1 MLIRILILAC
11 LGSFLHAQNNVNQ
24 NLVPVKENKRWGFI
38 DSSGQMLISPKFD
51 LVDAFDS
58 LGYCIV
64 EVNEK
69 VGIID
74 LRGNYIIPAD
84 FELVKVI
91 DRGIFMVKHD
101 GNWEI
106 RNDANMVL
114 INNVGGN
121 VLPLGFGYFSYEK
134 VSGFGF
140 GHINKGLISEA
151 KYGSIK
157 LCSDTNYLEFSQN
170 GKKGLLRTD
179 ASLVLDANFEDF
191 KIFKKVIAAKKDLKY
206 ALFDLEGKAMSGHAY
221 EKFTPVSENFI
232 IAAGKDKTI
241 SNLFSIS
248 EKKIIYE
255 NVSGA
260 RPIDSSKVIV
270 HINFYLSKLINDKG
284 QNLLDTSYN
293 HVKEFSDDLFI
304 VSSDYIKWGLQ
315 RVGTD
320 TALIST
326 QFDLIEAPI
335 GSVAKIKKDSLFG
348 VLNRAGEITMPPSL
362 KDFDIE
368 NNSIKI
374 KDNKSLKIMVF
385 NDNGYFEDESE
396 YTNFKT
402 LRIEG
407 NSLGRN
413 NNSGLR
419 TNSLRDQI
427 ELNDSLIWQVGIN
440 GRFGI
445 FNRNSKKFVVQPTYR
460 SFINYP
466 ELDLSL
472 AEVYNIDIGGQ
483 IAVNSANA
491 KVNSTWVIVNNIIGR
506 PVSKPIF
513 IHIDM
518 SDLVKDSLPV
528 ARCIFVG
535 GKHGLINKKGKVLIS
550 GMTYIGEYCEGKAI
564 CTKTG
569 SLCLDLKN
577 KQKNHLGSAAKFFSK
592 LICSFEFDGFG
603 IDQISKHNI
612 YCEEGE
618 WGYLDSLGRWIVDG
632 SKTKY
637 EHAVDF
643 SNNRAMVRKNKKWG
657 LIDENGKVILP
668 YQYDDMNFIQN
679 SDKKLYYVA
688 QYQQK
693 FGYVNKRA
701 EFVVPVNYDKIRA
714 YREERLA
721 VKKGNYWGYTDENGH
736 EIIPCKF
743 RMASDFNEGLA
754 AVSEKGKWGFID
766 VNGNYAIAATFSKA
780 SNFSEGLAWVQL
792 NNGKMVFIDK
802 GGNVVIDLDLNNASD
817 FKNGLASAFIREKG
831 WGVIDSASNWV
842 IKPKKQ
848 WLNIG
853 EFNEFGLT
861 KIRLKKGAYALI
873 NRKGEILTKNSY
885 DEISK
890 FSEGFA
896 VVRRKGISEKGA
908 KMNSAFGL
916 IDTNGKETVKAA
928 YQKMGPVKNGLA
940 MFCSQGNYGYLNPQ
954 GKIKIAAQ
962 YYLAEDFQAGKA
974 IVFNKYNLT
983 GIIDSTGNFI
993 IAPNVNKIMD
1003 ISEGLALVKSAYSSF
1018 YFLRDDLQRQNSE
1031 NFVAAK
1037 NYADGVAPVCYKND
1051 WTIINTRGIK
1061 LSTEKFQ
1068 QIDAFENG
1076 YAKVKLGKR
1085 MGVVDADGKIVIEPE
1100 YEYVSYAG
1108 NGLFR
1113 VEKQNSLGYLN
1124 NKGEWVWGLKY

>member
-24 NLVPVKENKRWGFI
+24 HIVPVKENKRWGFI

-51 LVDAFDS
+51 LVDEFDT

-64 EVNEK
+64 ELNEK

-74 LRGNYIIPAD
+74 QKGNYIIPAD
-84 FELVKVI
+84 FDLVKVI
-91 DRGIFMVKHD
+91 DRGIFMVKQE

-106 RNDANMVL
+106 RNDANMIL

-140 GHINKGLISEA
+140 GHIKKGLISEA

-157 LCSDTNYLEFSQN
+157 LCSDTNYIEFSEN

-179 ASLVLDANFEDF
+179 GSLLLDPNFDDF
-191 KIFKKVIAAKKDLKY
+191 KFFKSAVAAKIEQNF
-206 ALFDLEGKAMSGHAY
+206 ALFDLEGKRFSGHDY
-221 EKFTPVSENFI
+221 DKFTAVGNYFLIGSNSN
-232 IAAGKDKTI
+232 KRI
-241 SNLFSIS
+241 SHLFSYS
-248 EKKIIYE
+248 EKKIICE
-255 NVSGA
+255 EAISA
-260 RPIDSSKVIV
+260 IQIDSQKVIV
-270 HINFYLSKLINDKG
+270 SISYNSKKLINNKG
-284 QNLLDTSYN
+284 MNLLDPKYN
-293 HVKEFSDDLFI
+293 CVKEFCGDLFI
-304 VSSDYIKWGLQ
+304 VSADSYKWGLHEI
-315 RVGTD
+315 GND
-320 TALIST
+320 TALIRPE
-326 QFDLIEAPI
+326 FDMIEEPK

-348 VLNRAGEITMPPSL
+348 IINRAGEITLQPSL
-362 KDFDIE
+362 KDFEID

-374 KDNKSLKIMVF
+374 KDNGSLKIMVF
-385 NDNGYFEDESE
+385 NENGYFEDQSE

-402 LRIEG
+402 LRIDG
-407 NSLGRN
+407 SSLVRNS
-413 NNSGLR
+413 STSLR
-419 TNSLRDQI
+419 TANLREQI
-427 ELNDSLIWQVGIN
+427 ALNDSLIWQLGKN

-472 AEVYNIDIGGQ
+472 GEVYSTENGGQ

-518 SDLVKDSLPV
+518 NDLVKDSLPI

-535 GKHGLINKKGKVLIS
+535 GKHGLINKKGKVLLS
-550 GMTYIGEYCEGKAI
+550 GMTYIGEFSEGKAI
-564 CTKTG
+564 CTKSG
-569 SLCLDLKN
+569 NLALDLKN
-577 KQKNHLGSAAKFFSK
+577 KQKNNLGSAAKFFTK

-618 WGYLDSLGRWIVDG
+618 WGYLDTLGKWIIDG
-632 SKTKY
+632 SRTKY
-637 EHAVDF
+637 EHAVGF
-643 SNNRAMVRKNKKWG
+643 SNNRAMVQKNKKWG

-668 YQYDDMNFIQN
+668 FQFDDMNFIQN

-688 QYQQK
+688 QYQHK

-701 EFVVPVNYDKIRA
+701 EFVVPVKYDKTRSYI
-714 YREERLA
+714 EDRLA
-721 VKKGNYWGYTDENGH
+721 VKKGNYWGFTDENGN
-736 EIIPCKF
+736 EIITCKY
-743 RMASDFNEGLA
+743 RMVTDFKEGLA
-754 AVSEKGKWGFID
+754 AVLEKGKWGYID
-766 VNGNYAIAATFSKA
+766 KNGNYIIPASFAKA
-780 SNFSEGLAWVQL
+780 NNFSEGLAWVQL

-802 GGNVVIDLDLNNASD
+802 SGKPVIDINLNNASD

-831 WGVIDSASNWV
+831 WGVIDSSGNWV
-842 IKPKKQ
+842 VKPKKQ
-848 WLNIG
+848 WLSIG

-861 KIRLKKGAYALI
+861 KIRLKKGTYALI

-885 DEISK
+885 DEILN

-896 VVRRKGISEKGA
+896 VVRRKGISENGTKI
-908 KMNSAFGL
+908 NSAYGL
-916 IDTNGKETVKAA
+916 IDSNGRETVKAV

-940 MFCSQGNYGYLNPQ
+940 MFCSQGHYGYLTPQ
-954 GKIKIAAQ
+954 GKVKIGAQ
-962 YYLAEDFQAGKA
+962 YFLAEDFQDGKA

-983 GIIDSTGNFI
+983 GIIDTTGNFI
-993 IAPNVNKIMD
+993 IAPNVNKIME
-1003 ISEGLALVKSAYSSF
+1003 ISDGLALVRSAYSSF
-1018 YFLRDDLQRQNSE
+1018 YFLGEDLQRQNSD

-1037 NYADGVAPVCYKND
+1037 NYVDGVAPVCYKND

-1068 QIDAFENG
+1068 QIDVFENG

-1085 MGVVDADGKIVIEPE
+1085 MGVVDSDGKIVIEPE

-1124 NKGEWVWGLKY
+1124 NKGEWIWEMKN